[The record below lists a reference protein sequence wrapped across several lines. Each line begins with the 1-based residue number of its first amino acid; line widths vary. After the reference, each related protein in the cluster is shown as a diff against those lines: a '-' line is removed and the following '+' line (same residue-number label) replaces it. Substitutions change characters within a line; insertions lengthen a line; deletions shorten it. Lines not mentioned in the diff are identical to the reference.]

1 MIKCNELKIE
11 STEMSSL
18 LVLVV
23 VLYLASSCFSL
34 KCQTDDGITEEDVRR
49 IVRVCMRKVGDS
61 TYDNSDYSDNSSE
74 EYDDQEGGE
83 RSDRKYPRGGG
94 GEDQRSRD
102 HYRNFR
108 QTYRNGDYGG
118 GDYDGYTRGG
128 DRARNQNVSLTD
140 KQTEKDRACIVH
152 CFFQEMKMVRMKGY

>member
-1 MIKCNELKIE
+1 MIKCNELEILT
-11 STEMSSL
+11 TEMNSL

-23 VLYLASSCFSL
+23 VLYLTSSCYSL

-49 IVRVCMRKVGDS
+49 IVRVCMRKVGEN
-61 TYDNSDYSDNSSE
+61 TYDGSEYSDTDSE
-74 EYDDQEGGE
+74 EYDDQENNE
-83 RSDRKYPRGGG
+83 RNDRKYSRGGG
-94 GEDQRSRD
+94 GEDQRNRD

-128 DRARNQNVSLTD
+128 DRSRNQNVSLTD
-140 KQTEKDRACIVH
+140 KQAEKDRACIVH
-152 CFFQEMKMVRMKGY
+152 CFFQEMKMVRIKGF